1 MEWRFKAQVSL
12 QHFTTTMTNYTS
24 FWIFTSF
31 NVVVFLM
38 RMRREKVNEERYI
51 ENTLVTKCEP
61 SILKACEICL
71 ELLQSID
78 FLCSHCKSRI
88 YLSFLLIIYHVIL
101 NISVIHMKL
110 IKRII
115 MFFVYFEMRKWRRI
129 AWYTTETNF
138 CDIDWHPSFKKG
150 PYNFFV

>member
-1 MEWRFKAQVSL
+1 MEWRFKSQVSL

-24 FWIFTSF
+24 FWIFMSF

-71 ELLQSID
+71 ECLQA
-78 FLCSHCKSRI
+78 
-88 YLSFLLIIYHVIL
+88 
-101 NISVIHMKL
+101 
-110 IKRII
+110 
-115 MFFVYFEMRKWRRI
+115 FEMYLLHI
-129 AWYTTETNF
+129 S
-138 CDIDWHPSFKKG
+138 PSFFHFIFLEYIQGTFTIRLSIIKDKLLRKVKMTCQLEIISF
-150 PYNFFV
+150 YRWLLLFWMCLWNSF